1 MTMRR
6 SWILVWR
13 FNRWIP
19 SSITSTLVEFR
30 KMLAILRMRSYS
42 RPGDAKDD
50 PLSLSMRFS
59 WSWRSLGSSCLSI
72 VHIEVSPSTIA
83 RLSWDISDRRH
94 FPGPEES
101 SHLPLIRRSF
111 SRLWGHQARAEL
123 SPVMAGGP
131 PWTTCLL
138 LVRRQLSLEL
148 TLASQYPGWS
158 TRRDSLGGAPT
169 TPESVF
175 RALGVESV
183 SNAALLTDHILPY
196 LPGSIIPRKE
206 SYRSMVAAMRH
217 VA

>member
-111 SRLWGHQARAEL
+111 SRLWGHQARAVSCYGRRSPLDNL
-123 SPVMAGGP
+123 SFVSAQATFIGTDSRLSVPWMIHKKRLIRRSPHDPWIGFPSTGGRVGKQCRP
-131 PWTTCLL
+131 SD
-138 LVRRQLSLEL
+138 RS
-148 TLASQYPGWS
+148 YPAVPS
-158 TRRDSLGGAPT
+158 R
-169 TPESVF
+169 
-175 RALGVESV
+175 
-183 SNAALLTDHILPY
+183 
-196 LPGSIIPRKE
+196 
-206 SYRSMVAAMRH
+206 
-217 VA
+217 